1 MAIMTVRTGKN
12 TAWLPKTTIRSK
24 QKRKSAVI
32 EEIAVKKKGGG
43 LEFCGSKTAARM
55 PRLKVPIKTAMT

>member
-32 EEIAVKKKGGG
+32 EEIPVKKKG
-43 LEFCGSKTAARM
+43 AAWNFVGRKL
-55 PRLKVPIKTAMT
+55 RQGCRG